1 MKKLLIA
8 SAAIF
13 VAAALS
19 GCALLYPNWG
29 TDQNPSTSQSAS
41 ASESTSATPSASAA
55 SPTPTKANAVINL
68 IDLSIDSSSQSVSVV
83 AMVDNASEDGGQ
95 CVITMTSGTFTKSVT
110 VKAEANA
117 TSTQCFPAL
126 VSYIGAPK
134 GKASVTISYNSDKYT
149 GTSKAFGVDIP

>member
-8 SAAIF
+8 ASAIF
-13 VAAALS
+13 ASVVLS

-29 TDQNPSTSQSAS
+29 TDQNPSTS
-41 ASESTSATPSASAA
+41 ESSSPTPSASVTPSE
-55 SPTPTKANAVINL
+55 SPTPTPTKDNAVINL
-68 IDLSIDSSSQSVSVV
+68 IDLSIDSSAQSVSVV

-95 CVITMTSGTFTKSVT
+95 CVITLTSGAFTKSVT

-134 GKASVTISYNSDKYT
+134 GNASVTITYSSDKFF

>member
-8 SAAIF
+8 SATVF
-13 VAAALS
+13 VAATLS

-29 TDQNPSTSQSAS
+29 TDQNPSTSQSATT
-41 ASESTSATPSASAA
+41 SESASASPSETSA
-55 SPTPTKANAVINL
+55 SPTPTKSNAVINL

-95 CVITMTSGTFTKSVT
+95 CVITMTSGSFTKSVT

-117 TSTQCFPAL
+117 ASTQCFPAL

-134 GKASVTISYNSDKYT
+134 GKATVTISYSSEKYS